1 MSINNKLIQKEGN
14 KTSSTNRSNAREEHI
29 ADYYVTP
36 IQDIELFLNEF
47 KKVTPN
53 LNWTELQILDPCAGG
68 DIDNPMSYP
77 KAIKNIHTD
86 YTTIDTID
94 IREDSLAKLNENY
107 LTYELPIKQDI
118 IITNP
123 PFNLA
128 LEIIQK
134 ALNDVDS
141 GGYVIMLLR
150 LNFLETK
157 SRKEFFDKYMPK
169 YIFVH
174 HKRMSFIKGK
184 GTDSVAYAHYVW
196 QKGNYPKFT
205 QLKVI

>member
-1 MSINNKLIQKEGN
+1 MRIEINQFKKEGI
-14 KTSSTNRSNAREEHI
+14 KISSTNRSNAREEHI

-36 IQDIELFLNEF
+36 IQDIELFLKEF

-68 DIDNPMSYP
+68 DINNPMSYP

-86 YTTIDTID
+86 YTMIDTID
-94 IREDSLAKLNENY
+94 IREDSLSKLKQNY
-107 LTYELPIKQDI
+107 LTYDLPKKQNI

-174 HKRMSFIKGK
+174 HKRMSFVKGK

-196 QKGNYPKFT
+196 QKDNYPDFAE
-205 QLKVI
+205 LKVI

>member
-1 MSINNKLIQKEGN
+1 MFLKEF
-14 KTSSTNRSNAREEHI
+14 E
-29 ADYYVTP
+29 
-36 IQDIELFLNEF
+36 
-47 KKVTPN
+47 KVTPN
-53 LNWTELQILDPCAGG
+53 LNWSEQQILDPCAGG
-68 DIDNPMSYP
+68 DINNPMSYP
-77 KAIKNIHTD
+77 KAIKNIHTN
-86 YTTIDTID
+86 YTAIDTLD
-94 IREDSLAKLNENY
+94 IREDSLAKLKKNY
-107 LTYELPIKQDI
+107 LEYNLPEKQDI

-134 ALNDVDS
+134 ALDDVKS

-157 SRKEFFDKYMPK
+157 LRKDFFDKYMPK

-174 HKRMSFIKGK
+174 HKRMSFVDGK

-196 QKGNYPKFT
+196 QKDNYPKFAE
-205 QLKVI
+205 LKVI